1 MTSVLPLSD
10 NQKGLIRVVV
20 YPIMFEPDPVAVVD
34 RVLNHVVFR
43 NDDKA
48 RDADEML
55 AAIEAGIAGQEK
67 LAELLPQDHPES
79 TIRRYLTEAARRLRA
94 RGART

>member
-1 MTSVLPLSD
+1 MNPMPTLSD
-10 NQKGLIRVVV
+10 NEKGLIRVVV
-20 YPIMFEPDPVAVVD
+20 YPIMFEPDPVTVLD

-43 NDDKA
+43 SDDKA

-55 AAIEAGIAGQEK
+55 AAIEAGLAGQEK
-67 LAELLPQDHPES
+67 LAELLPQDHPEA
-79 TIRRYLTEAARRLRA
+79 TIRRYLAEAARRLRS